1 MIKPDVNLL
10 NHLMYKSE
18 NRHTG
23 EHWLLYDSVHA
34 HFHVITDIRKFVGAN
49 FYCNECCRCFK
60 SENTYDN
67 HVHGLCSILS
77 DEKIQP
83 VNKSKRLAK
92 ECNHYMHGD
101 IIKGSDEE
109 IKHKS
114 ETTKIPLEIIEDNI
128 KHPTCISFDFETD
141 TSKKLKEDGSV
152 LLHQVMHVEAD
163 IIKVSYNHIYE
174 DSLINTFSFTG
185 YDCCN
190 DSCKWLFSKDN
201 KDSTIMAHNG
211 AGYDNKFIL
220 QWCIKHGLNPDMI
233 IRQGSRITYMH

>member
-1 MIKPDVNLL
+1 V
-10 NHLMYKSE
+10 
-18 NRHTG
+18 
-23 EHWLLYDSVHA
+23 
-34 HFHVITDIRKFVGAN
+34 
-49 FYCNECCRCFK
+49 
-60 SENTYDN
+60 
-67 HVHGLCSILS
+67 
-77 DEKIQP
+77 KIQP
-83 VNKSKRLAK
+83 VNKSRRLAK
-92 ECNHYMHGD
+92 ECKHYMHGD

-163 IIKVSYNHIYE
+163 IIKVSYNHIYIYE